1 MLLFLSSLLDNWI
14 ELEGFGL
21 KVFDLLFIFLVCFKI
36 FYTRTKLH
44 LTKNDLNLSYII
56 IFYFSLSLL
65 YNPLQIVRNIYI
77 VFVFLLSF
85 VFGRNINPK
94 IVLKILRINLLIWIF
109 GFYLQFFYF
118 QISGQLLNLTF
129 FTTQYLRVNIFN
141 TLLGVR
147 YTSFAIEPNS
157 FVTIVSILLV
167 AYLTYGYDNKNFKF
181 RRFNFFDVFLTILTI
196 YSTYISGSFFSY
208 ITIASF
214 IVIFIPSFI
223 KVIAQY
229 KNIKISSLIILS
241 LLISLSLYNF
251 EKIKEKFVSRI
262 TTESLIALEVD
273 DLSLNKN
280 RSFYDRT
287 ARLLSNECLAN
298 IKSPNILIGTG
309 LDTVNYHP
317 KCGVNTVSYL
327 LLNFGILGNLI
338 LYFSLY
344 KRVNLPFRIWILLTS
359 PFLYPLIGSV
369 FFPLVLGMLIE
380 EKNFKNL
387 D

>member
-1 MLLFLSSLLDNWI
+1 M
-14 ELEGFGL
+14 
-21 KVFDLLFIFLVCFKI
+21 
-36 FYTRTKLH
+36 
-44 LTKNDLNLSYII
+44 
-56 IFYFSLSLL
+56 
-65 YNPLQIVRNIYI
+65 
-77 VFVFLLSF
+77 SF